1 MDIRNIVRISAVCWL
16 LCYTIEDNGYRN
28 VRSADLPP
36 ISDTLSL
43 GRFEY
48 QASLT
53 YADSKPPLSPRDP
66 RPPTDA
72 GEDSSGASCLRV
84 GYVSMLGRP
93 ELPSHAGGLAF
104 QPMWAGK
111 MGGTPNGSPCHFTTP
126 DDPPYAPQNYPRL
139 SANKS
144 MRGFQSRP
152 DGSRQLPYTRL
163 VNGCG
168 MSVNPVVDTGR
179 VCPPCWC
186 VVSE

>member
-1 MDIRNIVRISAVCWL
+1 MGTYIALTCHLFPI
-16 LCYTIEDNGYRN
+16 LCRLAGSSIKR
-28 VRSADLPP
+28 
-36 ISDTLSL
+36 
-43 GRFEY
+43 
-48 QASLT
+48 ASLT
-53 YADSKPPLSPRDP
+53 RTPSHPLAPATHA
-66 RPPTDA
+66 RPQMRGKQP
-72 GEDSSGASCLRV
+72 SLGASLVRV

-111 MGGTPNGSPCHFTTP
+111 MGGTPNGAPCHFTTP

-168 MSVNPVVDTGR
+168 LSVNPVVDTGR